1 METSTSTPSIDKKKT
16 ESSSSSSSSSL
27 NSKNIVPY
35 LTQLLLSFI
44 KLVIYFS
51 VSGYILYAIKVA
63 QQGQISNQSCTNA
76 KNNDNVPAII
86 GLFNFADDKKSI
98 NHVVFKTEPVDDGI
112 VKWINSNIGSDRCSV
127 HYVFSILKS
136 VVDSDYFI
144 WSEALNGF
152 NKYMSES
159 ALVLMGPIV
168 FIFIYIFLLFF
179 RGFNFIFQTCV
190 KLPEL
195 FKTYEKDDGKKDNW
209 VTSGGWF
216 SGHLIR
222 GTGLSI
228 LFIILL
234 CCLPIFWIG
243 GLFALSIYEL
253 FVLVA
258 PTPDKKEGGDTNKT
272 IDFKGVI
279 KGVFSFYKLMFMI
292 IYSLMMINQ
301 TFTSFGTIPGIV
313 VICVLVVIYLG
324 FIGSGLHL
332 YTPDS
337 TQFKFK
343 IGDKA
348 VNDVRICNSPLSVNM
363 KGGENQKSLKKSSQK
378 SSNLSL
384 LQELKKLQKM

>member
-35 LTQLLLSFI
+35 LTQLFLSFI

-51 VSGYILYAIKVA
+51 VSGYVLYAIKVA
-63 QQGQISNQSCTNA
+63 QQGQISNQSCTPDS
-76 KNNDNVPAII
+76 KETPVI
-86 GLFNFADDKKSI
+86 GLFNFSNNGDDKKSI

-112 VKWINSNIGSDRCSV
+112 VKWINSKVNSNRCSV
-127 HYVFSILKS
+127 HYVFNVLKS

-144 WSEALNGF
+144 WSEALNGL

-159 ALVLMGPIV
+159 ALVLMGPLL
-168 FIFIYIFLLFF
+168 FMFIYIFLLFF

-195 FKTYEKDDGKKDNW
+195 FNTYENDNW

-313 VICVLVVIYLG
+313 VICVLAVIYLG

-363 KGGENQKSLKKSSQK
+363 KGGGNQKSLKKSSQK